1 MKSITKAIVFLACL
15 FVAGVQSTYAVNIT
29 WDAGGDPDR
38 DWGTAA
44 NWSSDIEPA
53 AADHVFIGNS
63 YTGVVTTA
71 GRVGANVN
79 IGFGAATGTLLQTG
93 GSLSVSNFVVGS
105 STNSS
110 GAYAVSDGSLTVAV
124 RMVVGASGAATVT
137 VDGVNAGIVVGE
149 NIYVAMSNA
158 NNRAAM
164 YQGAGSVVASN
175 IYLGGN
181 NTTAAEGK
189 YSITGGTLSVLST
202 IFMAAFNVNSTG
214 RLDIAGGSVNATAI
228 NIGRNGLGML
238 RVSGSGN
245 INVSS
250 GAADILVGDIGS
262 ASNTM
267 EVSDYAMVGIADDL
281 ILANS
286 GSGANGILRIKDNAL
301 VSVGNEIVIAR
312 VANTTGRVDMTG
324 GRLVTTNGAMTVGN
338 GGIGSCYVSGT
349 ATVDLNGAN
358 GDLVVGSTTAAS
370 NILEIS
376 GSGAVEVNDE
386 LLMCS
391 GSDSARGYIKIKDN
405 GKLIVG
411 RNLLMAQRPS
421 AFAELLME
429 GGTMTVTSLF
439 FVGNAS
445 NAIGHVKINGGG
457 VTTLTHMA
465 LGKVAHATGIVTM
478 TGGIIKVGGQLEV
491 GNLGQGYVQI
501 SGGELTTG
509 GGLYIPMAGPEGIF
523 EVIGSLPSITIGSTN
538 TNDMAINSNGHLKV
552 TFFGGAIAPILVQDD
567 IIINTNATLSIDA
580 IGAVANG
587 TYVIA
592 TSLNS
597 SAVSGAFLNTN
608 WLGGLAGTVSYTN
621 RSIQVTISGA
631 VATPYETW
639 ASSYGLAGGDAS
651 PTNDPDNDSWYNQL
665 EYGFGGNPT
674 NNSDTGVFPTWGLK
688 AGTLEVVYRRRLD
701 AVTRGLTYQ
710 VQAESNVLTGAWST
724 NDTLEVGA
732 SVIDADFE
740 SVTNRILGGSTTFGR
755 VEVGLEE

>member
-1 MKSITKAIVFLACL
+1 MTSTIKSMALLACV
-15 FVAGVQSTYAVNIT
+15 FAAGVQSTFAVNVT
-29 WDAGGDPDR
+29 WDAGGDTDR

-53 AADHVFIGNS
+53 ATDHVFIGNS

-71 GRVGANVN
+71 GRVGANVYL
-79 IGFGAATGTLLQTG
+79 GFSAATGTLLQTG

-105 STNSS
+105 ATNTV
-110 GAYAVSDGSLTVAV
+110 GAYALSDGSLTVAV

-158 NNRAAM
+158 NNRATM

-175 IYLGGN
+175 LYLGGN
-181 NTTAAEGK
+181 NTTAAEGR
-189 YSITGGTLSVLST
+189 YSITGGTLSALST

-214 RLDIAGGSVNATAI
+214 RLDIAGGSVNAAAI
-228 NIGRNGLGML
+228 NIGRNGLGVM

-245 INVSS
+245 INISS

-267 EVSDYAMVGIADDL
+267 EVSDNATVGIADDL

-301 VSVGNEIVIAR
+301 ISVGNEIVIAR

-324 GRLVTTNGAMTVGN
+324 GRLMTTNGAMTVGN

-349 ATVDLNGAN
+349 ATVDLNGVN
-358 GDLVVGSTTAAS
+358 GDLIVGSTTAAS

-391 GSDSARGYIKIKDN
+391 GSDSARGYIKISDN
-405 GKLIVG
+405 GKLIIG

-421 AFAELLME
+421 SYAELLME
-429 GGTMTVTSLF
+429 GGTLTVTSVF

-445 NAIGHVKINGGG
+445 NAIGQVKINNGT

-465 LGKVAHATGIVTM
+465 LGKVANATGVVTM
-478 TGGIIKVGGQLEV
+478 TGGSLKVGGQLEV
-491 GNLGQGYVQI
+491 GNLGQGYVHI
-501 SGGELTTG
+501 SGGELTTV
-509 GGLYIPMAGPEGIF
+509 GGLFIPMAGPEGVF
-523 EVIGSLPSITIGSTN
+523 EVIGALPSITIGSTN
-538 TNDMAINSNGHLKV
+538 THDMTINSNGHLKI
-552 TFFGGAIAPILVQDD
+552 TFSGGAIAPILVQDD

-580 IGAVANG
+580 VGAVANG

-608 WLGGLAGTVSYTN
+608 WLGGLAGTVIYTN

-651 PTNDPDNDSWYNQL
+651 PTNDPDNDTWYNQL

-674 NNSDTGVFPTWGLK
+674 NNNDAGIFPTWGLK
-688 AGTLEVVYRRRLD
+688 TGALEVVYRRRLD
-701 AVTRGLTYQ
+701 AAIRGLTYQ

-724 NDTLEVGA
+724 NDTLEIG
-732 SVIDADFE
+732 SSIIDAAFE
-740 SVTNRILGGSTTFGR
+740 SVTNRIQGGSTTFGR
-755 VEVGLEE
+755 VEVGLEQ